1 MIKMAAVQEAPEA
14 VKLAGALWPEQDAQ
28 ELIGEMEGVIAS
40 SNSAVMLAY
49 QGSEAVGFAQC
60 QLRFDY
66 VEGTGSSPAGYLEG
80 LYVAEGFRKQG
91 IAGKLVQA
99 CEDWSR
105 EKGCREFASD
115 CELDNEESLA
125 MHLKLGFAE
134 ANRIICFHKPL

>member
-1 MIKMAAVQEAPEA
+1 MIKTAAVQEAPEA
-14 VKLAGALWPEQDAQ
+14 ARLAKALWPEHDAQ
-28 ELIGEMEGVIAS
+28 ELIREMEEAIAG

-66 VEGTGSSPAGYLEG
+66 VEGTSSSPVGYLEG

-91 IAGKLVQA
+91 TVRKLIQA
-99 CEDWSR
+99 CEEWSR

>member
-66 VEGTGSSPAGYLEG
+66 VEGTSSSPVGYLEG
-80 LYVAEGFRKQG
+80 LYVAEGYRKQG
-91 IAGKLVQA
+91 TARKLIQA
-99 CEDWSR
+99 CEEWSR

-134 ANRIICFHKPL
+134 VNRIICFHKPL